1 MKGIILSGGQ
11 GTRLFPLTKSI
22 SKQLLPIYDKPMIYY
37 PLSTLMSLGIKK
49 FLIITNNFYL
59 ENYKLLLQDGSQW
72 GIEIDYEIQE
82 NPNGIAEAFLIGKN
96 FIDSDPVTLILG
108 DNIFYGLDFNKE
120 IIDINKNAY
129 IYLFKVANPNRYG
142 VANFKNNKIISIEE
156 KPKNP
161 RSEYAVTGL
170 YRYPNNVIDYV
181 KKIKPSKR
189 NELEITDLN
198 NLYIKK
204 NKLNAIKMQKGSVWL
219 DAGTTSS
226 IVQASQFVQ
235 TIQDRQNILFGSP
248 EAISLLNKWISKS
261 KFIKLIKNSPEN
273 DYYKYLKKII

>member
-129 IYLFKVANPNRYG
+129 IYLFKVANPDRYG

-248 EAISLLNKWISKS
+248 EEISLLNKWISKS
-261 KFIKLIKNSPEN
+261 KFIKHIKNSPEN